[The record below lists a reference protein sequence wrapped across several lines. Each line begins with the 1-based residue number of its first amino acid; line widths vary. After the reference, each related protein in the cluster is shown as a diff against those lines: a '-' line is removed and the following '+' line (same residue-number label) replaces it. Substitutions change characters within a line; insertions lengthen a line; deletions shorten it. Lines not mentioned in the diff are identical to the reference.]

1 MHHVLRYL
9 VYLILIAR
17 ENLPSSTDRG
27 RISKGTLGT
36 VVQKPLICKVRLS
49 HGGFRSDAA
58 WFHTVVMSTNSAAV
72 WEQLLCC
79 KDSDR
84 QMLDIS
90 GNERGLLM

>member
-1 MHHVLRYL
+1 
-9 VYLILIAR
+9 
-17 ENLPSSTDRG
+17 
-27 RISKGTLGT
+27 
-36 VVQKPLICKVRLS
+36 
-49 HGGFRSDAA
+49 
-58 WFHTVVMSTNSAAV
+58 VVMSTNSAAV